1 MFQRLGLQ
9 AKILLITLLLGLIV
23 IAALIANGVMNYQT
37 QYQKTATEEA
47 TKLLTLVQ
55 NKMNKKF
62 DIGLTGAI
70 SVATNRELVQAV
82 KNGDKVTTAS
92 LLEGIAQTFK
102 DHTNSKNVKIH
113 IHTPENRSFVRGWT
127 QKNGDDLSSFR
138 FGVAKV
144 IQDKKPIE
152 VLELG
157 RAGLAIRGIAPLF
170 DGQEYVGS
178 LEFIQGVSSIHKEFK
193 TLNDHYLMLLNQ
205 TALEIATQAKDYPK
219 VGDYYL
225 ADKNWFSP
233 DSVSFAQGLD
243 INTLIKKGWLIHDNM
258 LVTSKPIKDMRGKEV
273 GLHLIAEPDTHL
285 NEVLEGVKSE
295 IIFQVVTLVVILMLM
310 MGVILLSLN
319 NMVIKPVKDLQ
330 LTFAQVIKNG
340 DFSIRVKT
348 DDSHNEVNLMA
359 KDFNLLLKT
368 LQNTIHAISETMQS
382 IERGELSHRVQ
393 TAANGDLDTL
403 KQAINQTADNLEN
416 TMLEMGRVLSE
427 MSQAKFGVRVGDIN
441 AQGAFKDALSQLQ
454 QTASDLNAAISQ
466 INTVVTYMAQANFSH
481 TITTHL
487 QGDLNTLKQNINTTL
502 NALNDGFN
510 GFSNSLAKLSS
521 GDLTAK
527 VDGHFHGQLA
537 RLQDIINNS
546 LSNVAS
552 MFTEIKITSQGALEN
567 VKHVT
572 KGNLELNERTQ
583 NQAAS
588 IEETA
593 ASMEEITST
602 IQNSVANANH
612 ANTLAENARID
623 AEKGA
628 EIMGRAKSA
637 MHGIHEASAKIS
649 EITTLI
655 DGIAFQTN
663 LLALNAAVEA
673 ARAGEHGRGFA
684 VVAGEVR
691 SLAQKSADAAKDITS
706 LIHET
711 TAQIDA
717 GTKLAEESSDML
729 NKINNR
735 IIEVSEVVKEIA
747 SAAEEQALGVGQ
759 INQAVSQ
766 MDQITQQNAALVDQ
780 IAGDTQRMNEQV
792 SRMVDLTGSFTIDTH
807 ALSLDTTIKTGDFT
821 FAKARR
827 AHRGWRSHMSQLIH
841 VGAKPENI
849 DMATDSHRCE
859 LGKWLDSEGQKY
871 QHLAEFGQ
879 LIQIHQALHAEI
891 KRVILMVDGVEE
903 DINDQEVE
911 KIEGLSQQVIAAI
924 NALEKAAAKV

>member
-9 AKILLITLLLGLIV
+9 AKIILITLLLGLV
-23 IAALIANGVMNYQT
+23 VLATLIANGVMNYQT

-70 SVATNRELVQAV
+70 SVATNRQLVQAV
-82 KNGDKVTTAS
+82 KNGDKAAAS
-92 LLEGIAQTFK
+92 DILAGISQTFK

-113 IHTPENRSFVRGWT
+113 IHTPDNHSFLRSWNT
-127 QKNGDDLSSFR
+127 KNGDDLSAFR
-138 FGVAKV
+138 FGVEQV
-144 IQDKKPIE
+144 IKEKQPIE

-157 RAGLAIRGIAPLF
+157 RTGLAIRGITPLF
-170 DGQEYVGS
+170 DGQTYVGS
-178 LEFIQGVSSIHKEFK
+178 LEFIQGVGSIHKEFK
-193 TLNDHYLMLLNQ
+193 KLNDHYLMLLNQ
-205 TALEIATQAKDYPK
+205 EALSISTKAKDNTA
-219 VGDYYL
+219 VGSYVL
-225 ADKNWFSP
+225 ASNDWFGA

-243 INTLIKKGWLIHDNM
+243 LKELSKKGWLIHNQM

-273 GLHLIAEPDTHL
+273 GMHIIAEPDSHL
-285 NEVLEGVKSE
+285 NGVLDGIKSE
-295 IIFQVVTLVVILMLM
+295 IIFQVLTVVIILLLM
-310 MGVILLSLN
+310 MGVILFSLN

-330 LTFAQVIKNG
+330 RTFAQVIKNG

-359 KDFNLLLKT
+359 KDFNHLLKT

-382 IERGELSHRVQ
+382 IEKGELSHRVQ
-393 TAANGDLDTL
+393 TAANGDLATL
-403 KQAINQTADNLEN
+403 KLAINQTADNLEN

-454 QTASDLNAAISQ
+454 QTATDLNSAISQ
-466 INTVVTYMAQANFSH
+466 INTVVTFMAQANFSH
-481 TITTHL
+481 TITTQL

-502 NALNDGFN
+502 DALNGGFN

-527 VDGHFHGQLA
+527 VEGHFHGQLA

-572 KGNLELNERTQ
+572 KGNFELNERTQ

-602 IQNSVANANH
+602 IQNSVANAKH
-612 ANTLAENARID
+612 ANTLAENARVD
-623 AEKGA
+623 AESGA

-691 SLAQKSADAAKDITS
+691 NLAQKSADAAKDITT

-711 TAQIDA
+711 TQQIDA

-735 IIEVSEVVKEIA
+735 INEVSEVVKEIA
-747 SAAEEQALGVGQ
+747 LAAEEQALGVGQ

-792 SRMVDLTGSFTIDTH
+792 TRMVDLTGSFTIDTH

-841 VGAKPENI
+841 VGTKPENVEI
-849 DMATDSHRCE
+849 ATDSHSCE
-859 LGKWLDSEGQKY
+859 LGKWLDSEGLKH
-871 QHLAEFGQ
+871 QHLAEFGA
-879 LIQIHQALHAEI
+879 LIQIHQTLHAEI

-903 DINDQEVE
+903 DIADQEIE
-911 KIEGLSQQVIAAI
+911 KIEGLSEQVIAAI
-924 NALEKAAAKV
+924 NALEKAAANG